1 MKPKQPKTK
10 KDKIELAIQKKII
23 DKILDGGKLKDIIK
37 IIKTNLK
44 NDWKKY
50 LLKKVTIISVF

>member
-23 DKILDGGKLKDIIK
+23 DKILDGGKLEDIIK
-37 IIKTNLK
+37 IIKTNSK